1 MDKNTELGRPE
12 LLAGSV
18 MVSESPGTGCLV
30 TTSGA
35 RESKSPKSS
44 CLGKRRSK
52 WSHNENK
59 ILRECNIRS
68 IAPLLRG

>member
-1 MDKNTELGRPE
+1 MNKNTELGRPE

-18 MVSESPGTGCLV
+18 MVSESPGPGCLV

-59 ILRECNIRS
+59 ILRGCNIKS
-68 IAPLLRG
+68 IAALLTG